1 MENDVRLNLEARDK
15 AEGLFVKKECDK
27 TLPHVQAAIISAASN
42 MAIAGKFAESGVEP
56 VTPEMVIEELLRA
69 YQAKGVEA
77 VESLLNMTPNYVKDA
92 IGYSVD
98 FTDLS
103 RATVAY
109 EAQAPEYD
117 SFYGTVRASYE
128 ANKEKET
135 EKHM

>member
-1 MENDVRLNLEARDK
+1 MENNERLNIETRNK

-42 MAIAGKFAESGVEP
+42 MAMAGKFAQDGVES
-56 VTPEMVIEELLRA
+56 VSPEMVMEELLRA
-69 YQAKGVEA
+69 YAAKGNEA
-77 VESLLNMTPNYVKDA
+77 VEDLIGMSPAYVKSA

-103 RATVAY
+103 RARVAY
-109 EAQAPEYD
+109 EAQASEYD
-117 SFYGTVRASYE
+117 DLYSTVRASYE